1 MNLSAWIDSLFATV
15 NPIWLGW
22 LAAAVI
28 LACLNGRGKG
38 GGQ

>member
-1 MNLSAWIDSLFATV
+1 MDYLRASLDAVFSTL

-28 LACLNGRGKG
+28 LACLGGRGSG
-38 GGQ
+38 GK